1 MEIIEAVIFD
11 LGGVILDIDY
21 SLTRK
26 AFEKLGAQNF
36 DEMYSQALAD
46 KLFRNLETGNIKAAN
61 FYSEFNKCTGLNLKP
76 DQINEAW
83 NAMLLTFREDSLLF
97 LEDIKSRYRLFL
109 LSNTNEIHYDMF
121 KKIYHQKKR
130 PGTFEFFF
138 EKAYYSFEIGMRKPD
153 SDIYEYV
160 LETNN
165 LKPKSTL
172 FIDDSI
178 QNVNAAKSQ
187 GMQTILLKTGNF
199 IENTGL

>member
-1 MEIIEAVIFD
+1 MEKIEAVIFD

-21 SLTRK
+21 SLTHK

-46 KLFRNLETGNIKAAN
+46 KLFRNLETGNIKAAY

-178 QNVNAAKSQ
+178 QNVNAAKSL